1 MMNAIK
7 QRSVL
12 RLIASRVILS
22 GLVLCLGGARAF
34 GGDVAPA
41 PVPAPA
47 PASVTS
53 MVTINVDNGPITQ
66 VLNAFSRQTGRSIVI
81 CPEVTG
87 NITLR
92 VNERPWQE
100 ALEVMLG
107 PYGYAHYLIGDT
119 IVICG
124 ADKLPKKMGASSA
137 PASTNA
143 AAPLYSS
150 AKPEELPELK
160 VFTLKY
166 LNAADVE
173 KLVKNLLPK
182 VNFGKLLAT
191 SQSWTEQVAQSGGQ
205 STSSESLGRLNRF
218 GEKDEVSR
226 GKTLVVVD
234 TPAVIK
240 QVEEILAKLDVMPV
254 QILIEAKFVEVSAN
268 LLRDIGVEWGSG
280 ADGSGT
286 PIGTSYKGSLYA
298 AGASQ
303 VSGGVKP
310 NNFTPQSSSM
320 SSTAPFNAGLSL
332 AFQKLTD
339 LQFQVLLH
347 LMEEDSSYNMLSS
360 PRVMTMDNQDAIILV
375 GTKFP
380 IIQTQENNSAG
391 TQTSTT
397 SLEKYEDI
405 GIKLKVLPQVCE
417 DNFINLIVHPSVRE
431 LLGYQSGNSGS
442 SAANA
447 AAAGVSVSASGA
459 SYPIIA
465 AREAETQV
473 MVKSGQTIV
482 IGGMMRDKSQKTQI
496 KVPFLGSIPILG
508 ALFRRDTTNTE
519 KIELLI
525 FVTATIRSPGEGLAF
540 KVPEVKSL
548 IKLEAN
554 KTEKK

>member
-1 MMNAIK
+1 
-7 QRSVL
+7 
-12 RLIASRVILS
+12 
-22 GLVLCLGGARAF
+22 
-34 GGDVAPA
+34 
-41 PVPAPA
+41 
-47 PASVTS
+47 
-53 MVTINVDNGPITQ
+53 
-66 VLNAFSRQTGRSIVI
+66 
-81 CPEVTG
+81 
-87 NITLR
+87 
-92 VNERPWQE
+92 
-100 ALEVMLG
+100 
-107 PYGYAHYLIGDT
+107 
-119 IVICG
+119 
-124 ADKLPKKMGASSA
+124 
-137 PASTNA
+137 
-143 AAPLYSS
+143 
-150 AKPEELPELK
+150 
-160 VFTLKY
+160 
-166 LNAADVE
+166 
-173 KLVKNLLPK
+173 
-182 VNFGKLLAT
+182 
-191 SQSWTEQVAQSGGQ
+191 
-205 STSSESLGRLNRF
+205 
-218 GEKDEVSR
+218 
-226 GKTLVVVD
+226 
-234 TPAVIK
+234 
-240 QVEEILAKLDVMPV
+240 
-254 QILIEAKFVEVSAN
+254 
-268 LLRDIGVEWGSG
+268 
-280 ADGSGT
+280 
-286 PIGTSYKGSLYA
+286 
-298 AGASQ
+298 
-303 VSGGVKP
+303 
-310 NNFTPQSSSM
+310 
-320 SSTAPFNAGLSL
+320 
-332 AFQKLTD
+332 
-339 LQFQVLLH
+339 
-347 LMEEDSSYNMLSS
+347 
-360 PRVMTMDNQDAIILV
+360 MTMDNQDAIILV